1 MDEAADTI
9 EMMAGLSILSRQSA
23 ARIANID
30 FYSKEGLDKF
40 NAALYE
46 AIESFPVNYQRS
58 LMIYCP
64 QMAVPKLKVYYNS
77 RLAAAT
83 YSDAKPQNLTGDFF
97 IDDPS
102 LMFRKTPMMKLTES
116 KIS

>member
-1 MDEAADTI
+1 
-9 EMMAGLSILSRQSA
+9 
-23 ARIANID
+23 
-30 FYSKEGLDKF
+30 
-40 NAALYE
+40 
-46 AIESFPVNYQRS
+46 
-58 LMIYCP
+58 MIYCP

-77 RLAAAT
+77 RFTAAT